1 MAKSKAEGEM
11 LAAENRKMAEFKA
24 AREAKRGKSKQ
35 VKVMTCK
42 GKYIKFATLNE
53 ALLKA
58 LKESES
64 ITVKN
69 NV

>member
-1 MAKSKAEGEM
+1 MELK
-11 LAAENRKMAEFKA
+11 ENEY
-24 AREAKRGKSKQ
+24 GKNDILIKQ
-35 VKVMTCK
+35 IKVMDDN

-64 ITVKN
+64 VTIKK
-69 NV
+69 